1 MSAKIRNTSLKQK
14 ESLNKPETLPEEVQK
29 KAYSIWEKEGQPQG
43 KDWDIWLRAEKEVLG
58 NLKK

>member
-1 MSAKIRNTSLKQK
+1 MSGKIRNTSLKQK
-14 ESLNKPETLPEEVQK
+14 ESLNKSEVSPEEVQK
-29 KAYSIWEKEGQPQG
+29 KAHSIWEKEGQPQG